1 MHRNNSYSSHPDDH
15 PSTSSR
21 YPPPP
26 PPPLSSLNGASGP
39 AASGRP
45 STSFYLPPP
54 IPSAKSPMNHSFG
67 GSPGYGRDNH
77 AQSPSGG
84 HTDPQSWA
92 SNGLDRPSSSRAKS
106 SSGWNPSNSG
116 PSPRDTSGNRLP
128 PLADLQHPSSRSHPP
143 GWDVPSPGSYTMS
156 NARGSGSTS
165 VSSHYQHPHQQQQ
178 QNYHHQHS
186 PSYRDSPSKP
196 PHLITPVTSSHGP
209 HWAVDNREMSP
220 GMSRR
225 ESIVSQAS
233 APARGSHF
241 EDSPTIEESAP
252 TSQSNSK
259 GKHAAPSSGK
269 EDNEGGSQAQKKK
282 KRRVALSCAEC
293 AKRKQKCNR
302 ETPCQHCVA
311 RRVPELCVPYSRPA
325 TPPGGKGIK
334 TEITSAKPSPST
346 ARKDGENPPTVVV
359 AQTTTSRPPSML
371 PTISVRVARLEA
383 MVNAVVNRVEGVEGK
398 ALRDWR
404 INHAPA
410 TTPPPLSA
418 ELPPDSEDEK
428 KIDSS
433 RPETSST
440 LSRKERS
447 VEWDEDNGPG
457 SEDAVVGGLDRETGV
472 RNPLPQSLHDT
483 GPVPLGLDYHGTPAE
498 QLSKLFNDCG
508 LNPAKMTKLLKDL
521 PPRDL
526 AEKITQWF
534 FEKVNYVRYP
544 IDEHLFRIAVES
556 VYAKNSGAGA
566 VLALPLV
573 FIVFALSTRVAPD
586 ELVGD
591 EQEKRLTSLRY
602 YWNSKT
608 AINIA
613 SAVKSENLHLVETRI
628 CTGLYLVLMHERRL
642 AEGWAEFRYALTM
655 GQALG
660 LHRDGTKLGLDPYVT
675 EYRRRLWS
683 YLIHADAT
691 YSCLLGR
698 PTAIDVNF
706 ADTLSPSNIDLSAL
720 RENKKAVP
728 QPMTEPTFATYLI
741 LRGGLGRIVA
751 KVTQH
756 FQRLSG
762 QNSSYKDV
770 EALDAEFK
778 QFVDSLPP
786 TYKMLTPD
794 KSYDKKLWFLPIHR
808 YYIQTEI
815 LHFTIILHRP
825 WLLRK
830 LRSSRYALSRQACF
844 DAAIKDY
851 KLRQMF
857 KVDCPDFFE
866 TLLGGS
872 FREFNVA
879 MIAGISIIIDPR
891 ASRAA
896 EMKQI
901 IQSFMEQHP
910 HDPKMDDFSQKEAAI
925 IYTLHQRAQ
934 QMESQRLAKKS
945 ITSHSGRLSVDNT
958 SFERST
964 SKPPSGSSMGAPP
977 NPTPPH
983 SSDGSGGPRNAPLPA
998 ISPQSFVR
1006 ASPYNTSLGP
1016 TPPGMGTSPEEDHPQ
1031 RLLDH
1036 WLQSNTFFGPGTEGP
1051 NFGVGLYQQQPL
1063 QLSSTRNNSLTGID
1077 PLTNPNAQAIN
1088 FNVDP
1093 SQAHLPQDGT
1103 PYTVNPGFVDGG
1115 FGSTA
1120 DTGPMGWMDPSLA
1133 SSGPMMGT
1141 FSSQPLPQS
1150 QSQSQQQAMTNGNGG
1165 PMQMDMMGM
1174 GPPMDNMLTMNNG
1187 GVAGIGQGLIAQ
1199 NQGGNSSQYWNAL
1212 IDGIVTGLPTYD
1224 ANLGSTSM

>member
-1 MHRNNSYSSHPDDH
+1 MHRNNTHNDDH
-15 PSTSSR
+15 YPPRYPPGSTSS
-21 YPPPP
+21 
-26 PPPLSSLNGASGP
+26 SSSN
-39 AASGRP
+39 RP
-45 STSFYLPPP
+45 SSSFYLPPP
-54 IPSAKSPMNHSFG
+54 IPSANSPMNHSFG
-67 GSPGYGRDNH
+67 SPNYRDVP
-77 AQSPSGG
+77 SPSGG

-92 SNGLDRPSSSRAKS
+92 SASNGSALDRPGSSRNKPT
-106 SSGWNPSNSG
+106 WNTTGSG
-116 PSPRDTSGNRLP
+116 PSPRDTTGGNRLP
-128 PLADLQHPSSRSHPP
+128 SLVDFPHSRTSHAHSHS

-156 NARGSGSTS
+156 HTRGSGPGGPT
-165 VSSHYQHPHQQQQ
+165 Y
-178 QNYHHQHS
+178 
-186 PSYRDSPSKP
+186 PSYRDSPSK
-196 PHLITPVTSSHGP
+196 LITPPITTSHSHWG
-209 HWAVDNREMSP
+209 DERMISP
-220 GMSRR
+220 GSTTRR
-225 ESIVSQAS
+225 ESMISQHS
-233 APARGSHF
+233 NY
-241 EDSPTIEESAP
+241 P
-252 TSQSNSK
+252 TSPPPQLVRGESTGNNNK
-259 GKHAAPSSGK
+259 NKHAAPSK
-269 EDNEGGSQAQKKK
+269 DNDDNEEGQPPQKKK

-311 RRVPELCVPYSRPA
+311 RRVPELCVPYSRPT
-325 TPPGGKGIK
+325 TPPASKNVIK
-334 TEITSAKPSPST
+334 SEIQSARPSPKD
-346 ARKDGENPPTVVV
+346 AGNKKDGDAPVTVP
-359 AQTTTSRPPSML
+359 TTSRPPSML

-383 MVNAVVNRVEGVEGK
+383 MVNAVINRVDGVEGK

-410 TTPPPLSA
+410 TSPPPLSA
-418 ELPPDSEDEK
+418 SLPPDSEDEK
-428 KIDSS
+428 KLDF

-440 LSRKERS
+440 QSRIEHS
-447 VEWDEDNGPG
+447 VEWDNGPE
-457 SEDAVVGGLDRETGV
+457 SEDAVVGGLDRETGI
-472 RNPLPQSLHDT
+472 RNPLPQSLHPS

-508 LNPAKMTKLLKDL
+508 LNPEKMTILMKDL

-534 FEKVNYVRYP
+534 FDKVNYVRYP
-544 IDEHLFRIAVES
+544 IDQHLFRLAFEQ
-556 VYAKNSGAGA
+556 VYSHKSSASA

-586 ELVGD
+586 EIVGNED
-591 EQEKRLTSLRY
+591 EKRLTSLRY

-613 SAVKSENLHLVETRI
+613 SAVKAENLHLVETRI

-642 AEGWAEFRYALTM
+642 AEGWAEFRYALTI

-698 PTAIDVNF
+698 PTAIDPNF
-706 ADTLSPSNIDLSAL
+706 ADTLPPSNIELEAL
-720 RENKKAVP
+720 KEDKKALP
-728 QPMTEPTFATYLI
+728 RPMSEPTFATYLI
-741 LRGGLGRIVA
+741 LRRGLGCIVA

-762 QNSSYKDV
+762 QGSYRDV
-770 EALDAEFK
+770 EALDAELK
-778 QFVDSLPP
+778 QFVEDLPP
-786 TYKMLTPD
+786 TYKMLIPD
-794 KSYDKKLWFLPIHR
+794 KSYDKKMWFLPIHR

-844 DAAIKDY
+844 DAAVTDY

-872 FREFNVA
+872 FREF
-879 MIAGISIIIDPR
+879 R
-891 ASRAA
+891 APRAA

-901 IQSFMEQHP
+901 IQAFMEQHP
-910 HDPKMDDFSQKEAAI
+910 HDPKADDFSQKEAAI

-934 QMESQRLAKKS
+934 QMESQRLSRRPTLPATGK
-945 ITSHSGRLSVDNT
+945 LSVDNT

-964 SKPPSGSSMGAPP
+964 SKPPSTGSMAAPP

-983 SSDGSGGPRNAPLPA
+983 SSENGGSGGPRNAALPA
-998 ISPQSFVR
+998 ISPQSYVR
-1006 ASPYNTSLGP
+1006 ASPYNNSLGP
-1016 TPPGMGTSPEEDHPQ
+1016 TPPGMGQSPEEDHPQ

-1036 WLQSNTFFGPGTEGP
+1036 WLQSNTSFGPGTEGL
-1051 NFGVGLYQQQPL
+1051 NFGIGLYPQQPPPVL
-1063 QLSSTRNNSLTGID
+1063 GHGSRSNSLVGTEQMG
-1077 PLTNPNAQAIN
+1077 Q
-1088 FNVDP
+1088 
-1093 SQAHLPQDGT
+1093 PQ
-1103 PYTVNPGFVDGG
+1103 NMGFVEGVPAGNNLQYTGG
-1115 FGSTA
+1115 F
-1120 DTGPMGWMDPSLA
+1120 DNTGAMGWMDPSLA
-1133 SSGPMMGT
+1133 SGGPMMGT
-1141 FSSQPLPQS
+1141 MSELPPNPSGQMNA
-1150 QSQSQQQAMTNGNGG
+1150 QTNNLS
-1165 PMQMDMMGM
+1165 MMGM
-1174 GPPMDNMLTMNNG
+1174 SGVNMSMNMSSSGMMMNG
-1187 GVAGIGQGLIAQ
+1187 QFGAGMGAGGAGG
-1199 NQGGNSSQYWNAL
+1199 GGNSSQYWNAL

-1224 ANLGSTSM
+1224 PNMSSASM

>member
-1 MHRNNSYSSHPDDH
+1 MHRNNDDH
-15 PSTSSR
+15 YPPPPTSSSSSSR

-26 PPPLSSLNGASGP
+26 PLNGS
-39 AASGRP
+39 SSNRP
-45 STSFYLPPP
+45 SSSFYLPPP
-54 IPSAKSPMNHSFG
+54 IPSANSPMNHSFG
-67 GSPGYGRDNH
+67 SPNYRDVP
-77 AQSPSGG
+77 SPSGG

-92 SNGLDRPSSSRAKS
+92 SASATDRPNSSRNK
-106 SSGWNPSNSG
+106 PSWATAAPG

-128 PLADLQHPSSRSHPP
+128 SLVDFPHSHPHGRSSHS
-143 GWDVPSPGSYTMS
+143 GWDASPGGYTMS
-156 NARGSGSTS
+156 HTRGSGST
-165 VSSHYQHPHQQQQ
+165 Y
-178 QNYHHQHS
+178 
-186 PSYRDSPSKP
+186 PSYRESPSKP
-196 PHLITPVTSSHGP
+196 PPLITPVTSSQSLSHGS
-209 HWAVDNREMSP
+209 HWADDRTVSP
-220 GMSRR
+220 SITRR
-225 ESIVSQAS
+225 ESVLSQ
-233 APARGSHF
+233 PGNY
-241 EDSPTIEESAP
+241 P
-252 TSQSNSK
+252 TSPPPPDTGSSGGKNNN
-259 GKHAAPSSGK
+259 KHAAPKDG
-269 EDNEGGSQAQKKK
+269 NETDGQPTQKKK

-311 RRVPELCVPYSRPA
+311 RRVPELCVPYSRPT
-325 TPPGGKGIK
+325 TPPGGKNIIK
-334 TEITSAKPSPST
+334 VESQSARPSPKENT
-346 ARKDGENPPTVVV
+346 KKDGNDVPAV
-359 AQTTTSRPPSML
+359 TTTTARPPSML

-383 MVNAVVNRVEGVEGK
+383 MVNAIVNRVDGVEGK

-410 TTPPPLSA
+410 TSPPPLSA
-418 ELPPDSEDEK
+418 SLPPDSEDEK
-428 KIDSS
+428 KLDL

-440 LSRKERS
+440 QSRIEHS
-447 VEWDEDNGPG
+447 VEWDNGPE
-457 SEDAVVGGLDRETGV
+457 SEDAVVGGLDRETGI
-472 RNPLPQSLHDT
+472 RNPLPQSLHPS

-508 LNPAKMTKLLKDL
+508 LNPEKMTVLMKDL

-534 FEKVNYVRYP
+534 FDKVNYVRYP
-544 IDEHLFRIAVES
+544 IDEHLFRLAFEQ
-556 VYAKNSGAGA
+556 VYSHKNSAAA

-586 ELVGD
+586 ELVGT
-591 EQEKRLTSLRY
+591 EHEKRLTSLRY

-613 SAVKSENLHLVETRI
+613 SAVKAENLHLVETRI

-642 AEGWAEFRYALTM
+642 AEGWAEFRYALTI

-698 PTAIDVNF
+698 PTAIDPNF
-706 ADTLSPSNIDLSAL
+706 ADTLPPSNIELEAL
-720 RENKKAVP
+720 KDDKKALP
-728 QPMTEPTFATYLI
+728 KPFSEPTFATYLI
-741 LRGGLGRIVA
+741 LRRGLGCIVA

-762 QNSSYKDV
+762 QGSYRDV
-770 EALDAEFK
+770 EALDAELK
-778 QFVDSLPP
+778 QFVENLPP

-794 KSYDKKLWFLPIHR
+794 KSYDDKMWFLPIHR

-844 DAAIKDY
+844 DAAVTDY

-872 FREFNVA
+872 FREFNAA

-891 ASRAA
+891 APRAS

-901 IQSFMEQHP
+901 IQAFMEQHP
-910 HDPKMDDFSQKEAAI
+910 HDPKADDFSQKEAAI

-934 QMESQRLAKKS
+934 QMESQRLARRPTLPS
-945 ITSHSGRLSVDNT
+945 SRLSVDNT

-964 SKPPSGSSMGAPP
+964 SKPPSTSMAAPP

-983 SSDGSGGPRNAPLPA
+983 SSEPGSGGPRNAPLPA
-998 ISPQSFVR
+998 ISPQSYVR
-1006 ASPYNTSLGP
+1006 ASPYTSNSMGP
-1016 TPPGMGTSPEEDHPQ
+1016 TPPGMGQSPEEDHPQ

-1036 WLQSNTFFGPGTEGP
+1036 WLQSNTSFGPGTEGL
-1051 NFGVGLYQQQPL
+1051 NFGIGPFPQHPPVGPTSRSNSFVGNDQMGQSQDMTGYIPGTLPDGSVQYD
-1063 QLSSTRNNSLTGID
+1063 NNG
-1077 PLTNPNAQAIN
+1077 NAN
-1088 FNVDP
+1088 
-1093 SQAHLPQDGT
+1093 
-1103 PYTVNPGFVDGG
+1103 GG
-1115 FGSTA
+1115 F
-1120 DTGPMGWMDPSLA
+1120 DNTGAMGWMDPSLA
-1133 SSGPMMGT
+1133 SGGPMMGT
-1141 FSSQPLPQS
+1141 MSESPQNASSQMNHQS
-1150 QSQSQQQAMTNGNGG
+1150 NNNLS
-1165 PMQMDMMGM
+1165 MMGM
-1174 GPPMDNMLTMNNG
+1174 SGIPMGQMGNNG
-1187 GVAGIGQGLIAQ
+1187 MNMMNGHFGISPAIVQGAGA
-1199 NQGGNSSQYWNAL
+1199 GGNSSQYWNAL
-1212 IDGIVTGLPTYD
+1212 IDGIVTGLPNYD
-1224 ANLGSTSM
+1224 PNLSSASM

>member
-1 MHRNNSYSSHPDDH
+1 MHRNNNTGEDHHSS
-15 PSTSSR
+15 SSR

-26 PPPLSSLNGASGP
+26 PPQQRPPSSSS
-39 AASGRP
+39 SGRP
-45 STSFYLPPP
+45 SSSFYLPPP
-54 IPSAKSPMNHSFG
+54 IPSSNSPMSHSFG
-67 GSPGYGRDNH
+67 GSPNFRDSH
-77 AQSPSGG
+77 HVQSPSGG
-84 HTDPQSWA
+84 HTDPQSWISGSS
-92 SNGLDRPSSSRAKS
+92 SNIDRERDRERERDRDRPSSSTSRSKTS
-106 SSGWNPSNSG
+106 WNTG
-116 PSPRDTSGNRLP
+116 HKTEPSPRDTTGNRLP
-128 PLADLQHPSSRSHPP
+128 SLVDYNSSHNRNS

-156 NARGSGSTS
+156 NARGS
-165 VSSHYQHPHQQQQ
+165 SSHYPPSSHSHPHQL
-178 QNYHHQHS
+178 QH
-186 PSYRDSPSKP
+186 PLYRDSPSKP
-196 PHLITPVTSSHGP
+196 PSLITPMSNNQSLPP
-209 HWAVDNREMSP
+209 HHLPWSDERGLSP
-220 GMSRR
+220 GSANRR
-225 ESIVSQAS
+225 ESVISQSGLAYS
-233 APARGSHF
+233 
-241 EDSPTIEESAP
+241 DSPMEPQEPLLNSTNNNN
-252 TSQSNSK
+252 SN
-259 GKHAAPSSGK
+259 KHPAPSTTKDDDTGNGNSNNDG
-269 EDNEGGSQAQKKK
+269 QPTKKK

-325 TPPGGKGIK
+325 TPPGGKNLK
-334 TEITSAKPSPST
+334 NDDTSSAKPSPRDNSNNIKKENDNNNSSSQTNTPTQQPPPNSST
-346 ARKDGENPPTVVV
+346 IV
-359 AQTTTSRPPSML
+359 SRPPSML

-383 MVNAVVNRVEGVEGK
+383 MVNAMVNRVDGVEGK

-410 TTPPPLSA
+410 TSPPPLSA
-418 ELPPDSEDEK
+418 ELPAESEDEK
-428 KIDSS
+428 KLDN

-440 LSRKERS
+440 QSRMERS
-447 VEWDEDNGPG
+447 VEWENGPD
-457 SEDAVVGGLDRETGV
+457 SEDAVVGGLDRETGS
-472 RNPLPQSLHDT
+472 RNPLPQSLHAS

-508 LNPAKMTKLLKDL
+508 LNPEKMTTLMKDL

-544 IDEHLFRIAVES
+544 IDRHLFRLAFEQ
-556 VYAKNSGAGA
+556 VYAQKSTAAA

-586 ELVGD
+586 EIVGN
-591 EQEKRLTSLRY
+591 EEEKRLTSLRY

-613 SAVKSENLHLVETRI
+613 SAVKAENLHLVETRI

-642 AEGWAEFRYALTM
+642 AEGWAEFRYALTI

-698 PTAIDVNF
+698 PTAIDSNF
-706 ADTLSPSNIDLSAL
+706 ADTLPPSNIELEAL
-720 RENKKAVP
+720 KEDKKALP
-728 QPMTEPTFATYLI
+728 RPMLEPTFATYLI
-741 LRGGLGRIVA
+741 LRRGLGCIVA

-762 QNSSYKDV
+762 QTSYKDV
-770 EALDAEFK
+770 EALDAELK
-778 QFVDSLPP
+778 QFVEDLPP
-786 TYKMLTPD
+786 TFKMLTPD
-794 KSYDKKLWFLPIHR
+794 KSYDQKMWFLPIHR

-844 DAAIKDY
+844 DAAVTDY

-872 FREFNVA
+872 FREFNAA

-891 ASRAA
+891 ASRAP

-910 HDPKMDDFSQKEAAI
+910 HDPNADDFSQKEAAI

-934 QMESQRLAKKS
+934 QIESQRSARKPAPPA
-945 ITSHSGRLSVDNT
+945 GRLSVDNT
-958 SFERST
+958 SFERS
-964 SKPPSGSSMGAPP
+964 SSMAAPP
-977 NPTPPH
+977 QPTPPH
-983 SSDGSGGPRNAPLPA
+983 SGDHGSSGPRNAALPA
-998 ISPQSFVR
+998 ISPQSYVR
-1006 ASPYNTSLGP
+1006 ASPYTSSMGP
-1016 TPPGMGTSPEEDHPQ
+1016 TPPGMGQSPEDDHPQ

-1036 WLQSNTFFGPGTEGP
+1036 WLQSNTSFGPGTEGLNLGIGIYP
-1051 NFGVGLYQQQPL
+1051 QQPFPN
-1063 QLSSTRNNSLTGID
+1063 SRSNSLVSSDQIAGQHTNNITYNTNIPTNGISQD
-1077 PLTNPNAQAIN
+1077 IN
-1088 FNVDP
+1088 SNG
-1093 SQAHLPQDGT
+1093 GT
-1103 PYTVNPGFVDGG
+1103 QYNGG
-1115 FGSTA
+1115 F
-1120 DTGPMGWMDPSLA
+1120 DNTGAMGWMDPSLA
-1133 SSGPMMGT
+1133 SGGPMMGT
-1141 FSSQPLPQS
+1141 ISELPPNPDSSNPSNLS
-1150 QSQSQQQAMTNGNGG
+1150 QHNMSML
-1165 PMQMDMMGM
+1165 GM
-1174 GPPMDNMLTMNNG
+1174 GLPMSVSNGVNNG
-1187 GVAGIGQGLIAQ
+1187 GNSSVMNGNVNGNVQM
-1199 NQGGNSSQYWNAL
+1199 GGNSSQYWNAL

-1224 ANLGSTSM
+1224 PNMASAAM

>member
-1 MHRNNSYSSHPDDH
+1 MHRNNSTIPDDH
-15 PSTSSR
+15 PSSNSSR

-26 PPPLSSLNGASGP
+26 PPPLSSLNGST
-39 AASGRP
+39 SSSTGRP
-45 STSFYLPPP
+45 SSSFYLPPP
-54 IPSAKSPMNHSFG
+54 IPSANSPMSHSFG
-67 GSPGYGRDNH
+67 SSPGYGRDNH
-77 AQSPSGG
+77 VQSPSGG
-84 HTDPQSWA
+84 LTDPQSWV
-92 SNGLDRPSSSRAKS
+92 SNGLDRPTSSRTKS
-106 SSGWNPSNSG
+106 SSGGWNSTNSG
-116 PSPRDTSGNRLP
+116 PSPRDTTGNRLP
-128 PLADLQHPSSRSHPP
+128 SLVDLQHSNPRSHPTS

-165 VSSHYQHPHQQQQ
+165 LPSHFSHQQT
-178 QNYHHQHS
+178 S
-186 PSYRDSPSKP
+186 SYRDSPSKP
-196 PHLITPVTSSHGP
+196 AHLINPVTGNHAP
-209 HWAVDNREMSP
+209 HWVVDNREISP

-225 ESIVSQAS
+225 ESLVSQS
-233 APARGSHF
+233 TAPGRGGHF
-241 EDSPTIEESAP
+241 EDSPINEESIPLAAG
-252 TSQSNSK
+252 SSGNHNK

-269 EDNEGGSQAQKKK
+269 EDNDGGSQSQAQKKK

-311 RRVPELCVPYSRPA
+311 RRVPELCVPYSRPT
-325 TPPGGKGIK
+325 TPPGGKNIK
-334 TEITSAKPSPST
+334 LENSSAKPSPSIT
-346 ARKDGENPPTVVV
+346 TKKDGDISTITTS
-359 AQTTTSRPPSML
+359 AQTMTSRPPSML

-410 TTPPPLSA
+410 TSPPPLSA
-418 ELPPDSEDEK
+418 ELPLDSEDEK
-428 KIDSS
+428 KIEN
-433 RPETSST
+433 RPETAST

-447 VEWDEDNGPG
+447 VEWDGDNGPD
-457 SEDAVVGGLDRETGV
+457 SEDGVVGGLDRETGS
-472 RNPLPQSLHDT
+472 RNPLPQSLHIT

-534 FEKVNYVRYP
+534 FDKVNYVRYP
-544 IDEHLFRIAVES
+544 IDEHLFRIAIES
-556 VYAKNSGAGA
+556 VYTRNSGAGA

-586 ELVGD
+586 ELVGN
-591 EQEKRLTSLRY
+591 EQEKRTTSLRY

-613 SAVKSENLHLVETRI
+613 SAVKAENLHLVETRI

-642 AEGWAEFRYALTM
+642 AEGWAEFRYALTI

-698 PTAIDVNF
+698 PTAIDINF
-706 ADTLSPSNIDLSAL
+706 ADTLPPSNIDLSAL
-720 RENKKAVP
+720 RDNKKATP
-728 QPMTEPTFATYLI
+728 QPMSEPTFATYLI
-741 LRGGLGRIVA
+741 LRGGLGKLVA

-762 QNSSYKDV
+762 QSSSYKDV

-778 QFVDSLPP
+778 QFVEDLPP

-857 KVDCPDFFE
+857 KIDCPDFFE

-934 QMESQRLAKKS
+934 QMETQRQAKKAGP
-945 ITSHSGRLSVDNT
+945 SHTNRLSVDNT

-983 SSDGSGGPRNAPLPA
+983 SSDGSGGPRHVPLPA
-998 ISPQSFVR
+998 ISPQSYVR

-1016 TPPGMGTSPEEDHPQ
+1016 TPPGVGTSPEEDHPQ

-1036 WLQSNTFFGPGTEGP
+1036 WLQSNTSFGPGTEAM
-1051 NFGVGLYQQQPL
+1051 NYGVGLYQHQPL
-1063 QLSSTRNNSLTGID
+1063 QPSSTRNNSLTQMD
-1077 PLTNPNAQAIN
+1077 SLPNSQNIN
-1088 FNVDP
+1088 FNVGG
-1093 SQAHLPQDGT
+1093 QLPQEGMT
-1103 PYTVNPGFVDGG
+1103 YPSDGG
-1115 FGSTA
+1115 LDNSGA
-1120 DTGPMGWMDPSLA
+1120 MGWMDPSLA
-1133 SSGPMMGT
+1133 SGGSMMGT
-1141 FSSQPLPQS
+1141 IPSDSYQNQSGLGPLNPQV
-1150 QSQSQQQAMTNGNGG
+1150 N
-1165 PMQMDMMGM
+1165 MMSM
-1174 GPPMDNMLTMNNG
+1174 GFPVNYSMMPSTSNNG
-1187 GVAGIGQGLIAQ
+1187 GSGIGQGLIAQ
-1199 NQGGNSSQYWNAL
+1199 GQGGNSSQYWNAL
-1212 IDGIVTGLPTYD
+1212 IDGE
-1224 ANLGSTSM
+1224 